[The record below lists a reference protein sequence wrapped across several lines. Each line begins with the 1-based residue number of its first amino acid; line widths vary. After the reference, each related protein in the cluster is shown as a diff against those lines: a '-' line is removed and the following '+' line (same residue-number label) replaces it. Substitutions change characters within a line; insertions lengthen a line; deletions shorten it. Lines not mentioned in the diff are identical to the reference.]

1 MQNENERN
9 HEEDNKR
16 KEKDMKTT
24 IKFVLCLHFLFY
36 TVFCKVLVKNKAKF
50 EALHLPGCLKGVKAI
65 GEPFSG
71 WRKGG
76 HSCLIKVASK

>member
-36 TVFCKVLVKNKAKF
+36 AVFCKVLVKNKAKF
-50 EALHLPGCLKGVKAI
+50 ETFHSTWPLKRGKSNRR
-65 GEPFSG
+65 PCSG
-71 WRKGG
+71 WQKGA
-76 HSCLIKVASK
+76 HSHLIEVATK